1 MKTKILSGKEVSA
14 SVYSDI
20 KSRID
25 TLQSREITPNLSVL
39 LVGNNPASEV
49 YVNSKS
55 KRFSKLGLLS
65 ETIKLPEDISQDHL
79 ISKIEEL
86 NEDNKI
92 HGILVQ
98 LPLPKHIDTDSIIK
112 AIKPQK
118 DVDGFHPYNLGT
130 LLMGKPQFIP
140 CTPKGIMRIF
150 EYYQIDLSGMHVVV
164 VGRSNIVGRP
174 ISILTSLKNKFS
186 NATTTLCHSGSE
198 NMIQYL
204 QDADIIILALG
215 SPEFLKENHIKKGAI
230 IIDVGINRINDPSNG
245 NKKLVGDADKDSLI
259 GKAGAISPVPGGVG
273 PMTIAM
279 LVENTI
285 EAAEKSVDF
294 SL

>member
-25 TLQSREITPNLSVL
+25 TLRSREITPNLSVL

-215 SPEFLKENHIKKGAI
+215 SPEFLKEDHIKKGAI

-245 NKKLVGDADKDSLI
+245 NKNLVGDADRESLI
-259 GKAGAISPVPGGVG
+259 WKAGAISPVPGGVG
-273 PMTIAM
+273 PMTISM
-279 LVENTI
+279 IVENTI
-285 EAAEKSVDF
+285 ESAEKSVNF

>member
-25 TLQSREITPNLSVL
+25 TLRSREITPNLSVL

-215 SPEFLKENHIKKGAI
+215 SPEFLKENYIKKGAI
-230 IIDVGINRINDPSNG
+230 IIDVGINRINDQSNG
-245 NKKLVGDADKDSLI
+245 NKKLVGDADQESLV

>member
-25 TLQSREITPNLSVL
+25 TLRSRKITPNLSVL

-98 LPLPKHIDTDSIIK
+98 LPLPKHIHTDSIIK

-174 ISILTSLKNKFS
+174 ISVLTSLKNKFS
-186 NATTTLCHSGSE
+186 NATTTLCHSGSK

-230 IIDVGINRINDPSNG
+230 IIDVGINRINNQSNG
-245 NKKLVGDADKDSLI
+245 NKKLVGDADQESLI

-285 EAAEKSVDF
+285 EATEKSVDF

>member
-25 TLQSREITPNLSVL
+25 TLRSREITPNLSVL

-174 ISILTSLKNKFS
+174 ISVLTSLKNKFS

-215 SPEFLKENHIKKGAI
+215 SPEFFKENHIKKGAI
-230 IIDVGINRINDPSNG
+230 IIDVGINRINDQSDG
-245 NKKLVGDADKDSLI
+245 NKKLVGDADQESLV

>member
-39 LVGNNPASEV
+39 LVGNNLASEV

-98 LPLPKHIDTDSIIK
+98 LPLPRHIDTDSIIK

-130 LLMGKPQFIP
+130 LLMGNPQFIP

-174 ISILTSLKNKFS
+174 ISVLTSLKNKFS
-186 NATTTLCHSGSE
+186 NATTTLCHSGSK

-215 SPEFLKENHIKKGAI
+215 SPEFLKDNHIKKGAI

-245 NKKLVGDADKDSLI
+245 NNKLVGDADQESLI

-285 EAAEKSVDF
+285 EAAENSVDF

>member
-25 TLQSREITPNLSVL
+25 ILRSREITPNLSVL

-65 ETIKLPEDISQDHL
+65 ETIKLPEDISQDRL

-86 NEDNKI
+86 NENNKI

-112 AIKPQK
+112 AINPQK
-118 DVDGFHPYNLGT
+118 DVDGFHPYNLGS
-130 LLMGKPQFIP
+130 LLMGNPQFIP

-174 ISILTSLKNKFS
+174 ISVLTSLKNKFS
-186 NATTTLCHSGSE
+186 NATTTLCHSGSK

-204 QDADIIILALG
+204 KDADIIILALG
-215 SPEFLKENHIKKGAI
+215 FPEFLKENHIKKGAI
-230 IIDVGINRINDPSNG
+230 IIDVGINRINDQSNG
-245 NKKLVGDADKDSLI
+245 NKKLVGDADQESLI

>member
-98 LPLPKHIDTDSIIK
+98 LPLPKHINTDSIIK

-174 ISILTSLKNKFS
+174 ISVLTSLKNKFS

-245 NKKLVGDADKDSLI
+245 NKKLVGDADQESLI

>member
-25 TLQSREITPNLSVL
+25 TLRSREITPNLSVL
-39 LVGNNPASEV
+39 LVGNNPASEI

-65 ETIKLPEDISQDHL
+65 ETIKFPEDISEDYL

-98 LPLPKHIDTDSIIK
+98 LPLPKHIDKDSIIK
-112 AIKPQK
+112 TIKPQK

-230 IIDVGINRINDPSNG
+230 IIDVGINRINDQSNG
-245 NKKLVGDADKDSLI
+245 NKKLVGDADQESLI

>member
-25 TLQSREITPNLSVL
+25 TLQSREITPNLYVL

-174 ISILTSLKNKFS
+174 ISVLTSLKNKFS
-186 NATTTLCHSGSE
+186 NATTTLCHSGSK

-230 IIDVGINRINDPSNG
+230 IIDVGINRINDQSNG
-245 NKKLVGDADKDSLI
+245 NKKLVGDADQESLV

>member
-25 TLQSREITPNLSVL
+25 TLRSREITPNLSVL

-118 DVDGFHPYNLGT
+118 T
-130 LLMGKPQFIP
+130 RACI
-140 CTPKGIMRIF
+140 
-150 EYYQIDLSGMHVVV
+150 
-164 VGRSNIVGRP
+164 
-174 ISILTSLKNKFS
+174 
-186 NATTTLCHSGSE
+186 
-198 NMIQYL
+198 
-204 QDADIIILALG
+204 
-215 SPEFLKENHIKKGAI
+215 NH
-230 IIDVGINRINDPSNG
+230 GINRCPKTFFCRIN
-245 NKKLVGDADKDSLI
+245 SL
-259 GKAGAISPVPGGVG
+259 
-273 PMTIAM
+273 
-279 LVENTI
+279 NTLI
-285 EAAEKSVDF
+285 NLE
-294 SL
+294 LTLLN

>member
-14 SVYSDI
+14 SVYADI

-25 TLQSREITPNLSVL
+25 SLLTREITPNLSVL

-55 KRFSKLGLLS
+55 KSFSKLGLLS
-65 ETIKLPEDISQDHL
+65 ETIKLPEDIYQDDI

-86 NEDNKI
+86 NEDDKI

-98 LPLPKHIDTDSIIK
+98 LPLPKHINTDSIIK

-174 ISILTSLKNKFS
+174 ISVLTSLKNKFS
-186 NATTTLCHSGSE
+186 NATTTLCHSGSK
-198 NMIQYL
+198 NMVQYL
-204 QDADIIILALG
+204 QDADVIILALG
-215 SPEFLKENHIKKGAI
+215 SPEFLKEDHIKKGAI

-245 NKKLVGDADKDSLI
+245 NKNLVGDADRESLI

-285 EAAEKSVDF
+285 EAAEKSVNF

>member
-25 TLQSREITPNLSVL
+25 TLRSREITPNLSVL

-98 LPLPKHIDTDSIIK
+98 LPLPKHIDKDSIIK
-112 AIKPQK
+112 TIKPQK

-230 IIDVGINRINDPSNG
+230 IIDVGINRINDQSNG
-245 NKKLVGDADKDSLI
+245 NKKLVGDADQESLI